1 MLDIKWIVS
10 NPEKADKLF
19 AKRGIKPIAKNLS
32 NLSKLRSDSLG
43 KKKFNL
49 KKNCKFR

>member
-19 AKRGIKPIAKNLS
+19 AKRTFLQVAPP
-32 NLSKLRSDSLG
+32 SDDL
-43 KKKFNL
+43 
-49 KKNCKFR
+49 